1 VPEPSNPI
9 VELATKRRAR
19 RDLASAIDGALPAD
33 APSLGADAAQTLR
46 AFGEAL
52 RIGAKRLN
60 AILGIDGVT
69 YIRFDKPLRIRLRF
83 REKRVTLEVDQAR
96 QLIIVKGL
104 NLEGEYQVDTNA
116 SVPALINL
124 SKLSTDPGYGE
135 ALTASSLLKV
145 ISEDAA
151 LPRPPHLD
159 ASGPLQL

>member
-1 VPEPSNPI
+1 
-9 VELATKRRAR
+9 VELAIKLRTR
-19 RDLASAIDGALPAD
+19 RDIENAVDNAMPAN
-33 APSLGADAAQTLR
+33 APPQGADAQQTLI

-60 AILGIDGVT
+60 AILHKDGVT
-69 YIRFDKPLRIRLRF
+69 YIRLEKPLRIRLRF
-83 REKRVTLEVDQAR
+83 REKRVNLEVDEAR

-124 SKLSTDPGYGE
+124 SKLSTAPGYGE
-135 ALTASSLLKV
+135 ALTASSLLKT

-151 LPRPPHLD
+151 LPRPAHLD